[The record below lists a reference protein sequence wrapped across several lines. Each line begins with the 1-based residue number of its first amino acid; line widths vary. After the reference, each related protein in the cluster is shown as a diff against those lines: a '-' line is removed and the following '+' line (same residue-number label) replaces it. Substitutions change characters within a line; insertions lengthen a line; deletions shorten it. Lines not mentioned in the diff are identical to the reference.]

1 MYPTDDMLT
10 PCNDEDPEAAIST
23 APLFGEKDDSM
34 INLPLVKNNETMV
47 SHLTNISPTATIIHV
62 VNSLRLL
69 LHGTHQ
75 SMMLLF

>member
-1 MYPTDDMLT
+1 MYHSDDMLT
-10 PCNDEDPEAAIST
+10 PCDDEDPEAAIST

-34 INLPLVKNNETMV
+34 INLMLVKNHETMV
-47 SHLTNISPTATIIHV
+47 SHLTSVSPTAKIIHV

-75 SMMLLF
+75 STMLLV